1 MNTTTLDPSTMTW
14 EDIKQM
20 VAATTLHMAET
31 DRRMAETD
39 RQMKE
44 TDRKFRELANQFTSQ
59 SGHIIEGL
67 MEPSAIRIFQE
78 RGYDINRCWKNFK
91 RHTKSSGQKLEVD
104 LLLLDDDIAIIV
116 EVKIDCTHHHIDH
129 FIEQMGHF
137 KEVCPEYK
145 DKRILLAVAAV
156 TFERDADQYA
166 HEKGLFVIRVTNDN
180 IFSLDDNEGDRMLEL

>member
-59 SGHIIEGL
+59 SGRIIEGL

>member
-1 MNTTTLDPSTMTW
+1 MTW

-166 HEKGLFVIRVTNDN
+166 HEKGLFFIRVTNYN